1 MLSSKFKETLT
12 KIRNKIVNV
21 KFHFDVALSFM
32 TLLNFALLI
41 ITASD
46 KLRAFLPFGTYTMV
60 FLLIPVA
67 LLSTVLLGWFL
78 DKVVNYQA
86 TYYKA
91 QTDRVPQ
98 TMEMLERIRNM
109 EQKLDQLIKKLEIKI

>member
-1 MLSSKFKETLT
+1 MLSQEFKETLT
-12 KIRNKIVNV
+12 KLRNKIVDI

-46 KLRAFLPFGTYTMV
+46 KLRNIIPVGTWTLV
-60 FLLIPVA
+60 FLLVPVA

-98 TMEMLERIRNM
+98 MTELLERVKNIEKIIQEDKDER
-109 EQKLDQLIKKLEIKI
+109 KK